1 MTGKGKKL
9 TLRQHSKDI
18 DAYIVKIKQDY
29 QKQLQER
36 NDKSKHPYPD
46 DGKHPIRGGGLE
58 EWKVQNAKIVNNGMI
73 MAEEGGAY
81 EPSDKSR
88 ASTME
93 PGQPVGPEGVPRS
106 TPSMFTAINR
116 HNEGSGSG
124 SGYPSPM
131 QGQEGLPGGGPFPT
145 PGMLEDVE
153 LDVMEHL
160 KEWEGTRI
168 ADYLGGAGG
177 DIQGFSY
184 GDVPESNLLFGEAPP
199 VLDVWR

>member
-1 MTGKGKKL
+1 MCERL
-9 TLRQHSKDI
+9 TRRQYSKEI
-18 DAYIVKIKQDY
+18 DAYIAKIKQDY
-29 QKQLQER
+29 QKRLQDVK
-36 NDKSKHPYPD
+36 NKSKHTSPD

-58 EWKVQNAKIVNNGMI
+58 EWKVQNAKIINNGMI

-93 PGQPVGPEGVPRS
+93 PGQPVGPEGLPRS

-116 HNEGSGSG
+116 HNDGSGSG
-124 SGYPSPM
+124 SGHPSPM
-131 QGQEGLPGGGPFPT
+131 QGHESLPQGGHLYAQGMPGGA
-145 PGMLEDVE
+145 E
-153 LDVMEHL
+153 LDVVEHL
-160 KEWEGTRI
+160 NEWEGTRI

-184 GDVPESNLLFGEAPP
+184 GDVPESNLLFEHMAP
-199 VLDVWR
+199 VLDAWRI